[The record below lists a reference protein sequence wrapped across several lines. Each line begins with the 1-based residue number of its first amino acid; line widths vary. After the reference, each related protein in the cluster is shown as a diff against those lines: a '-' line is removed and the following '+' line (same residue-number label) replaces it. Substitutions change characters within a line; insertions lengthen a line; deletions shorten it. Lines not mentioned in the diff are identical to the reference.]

1 MAEVH
6 VFGVVRAADSAPPGA
21 RTIAHRDVAAIVTD
35 AEHKPIAASKLLRE
49 HSRLLDATAEQT
61 TVLPVRFGTVMQDEQ
76 AVIDELLA
84 PSHDALRQRLDA
96 LEGKVQLTVK
106 GFYDEGALLREV
118 IDASPAIAK
127 LRERVRRL
135 PEAAGYYDRIRLG
148 ELVSAEVEQAR
159 ERDTTAVLQRLEPL
173 AVAASREPPSTLD
186 SAVHAAFLVERDRVD
201 DFSRAVTQLGGELA
215 GRMKLRYIGP
225 LPAYSF
231 TGHDA
236 PTGAPAWA

>member
-6 VFGVVRAADSAPPGA
+6 VFGVVRAADGAPPGA
-21 RTIAHRDVAAIVTD
+21 RTIAHKDVAAIVTE

-49 HSRLLDATAEQT
+49 HSRLLEATAEQT

-76 AVIDELLA
+76 AVIDEFLA

-96 LEGKVQLTVK
+96 LDGKVQLTVK

-159 ERDTTAVLQRLEPL
+159 ERDTTAVLGRLEPL

-201 DFSRAVTQLGGELA
+201 DFSRAVAQLGDELA

-231 TGHDA
+231 TGDDA
-236 PTGAPAWA
+236 PTGAAAWA